1 MKHPVFRPLQYLA
14 FAVLTCTAGMAHAD
28 TFDPSFPAVSL
39 NAGRQTAQL
48 LPGAAGAISRTELIK
63 GTDAFLLPFEVS
75 GPGTV
80 SVTLTDLGWPGSF
93 STLSFAALSSTTL
106 LAQLTAPGTL
116 TFQLTGAGKYFAAV
130 YGVADPAFGVGLYSL
145 NLSYAPVPL
154 PAAPL
159 LFVSGLALFALRR
172 KKIVINDR

>member
-1 MKHPVFRPLQYLA
+1 VKQPVPRPWKWIALA
-14 FAVLTCTAGMAHAD
+14 ALICTAGSVHAD
-28 TFDPSFPAVSL
+28 TFDPAFPNVSL
-39 NAGRQTAQL
+39 NSGRGTAQL
-48 LPGAAGAISRTELIK
+48 LPGVGGAISRTELIK

-75 GPGTV
+75 GAGTV
-80 SVTLTDLGWPGSF
+80 TVTLTDLGWPSSL

-106 LAQLTAPGTL
+106 LAQLTAPGSL
-116 TFQLTGAGKYFAAV
+116 TFQLTGAGRYFAAV
-130 YGVADPAFGVGLYSL
+130 YGIADPTFGVGLYSL

-159 LFVSGLALFALRR
+159 LLVSGFALFALAR